1 MFLGAGVTLIYFRER
16 VGLMRTVAIDEVTR
30 EHPIDLFEMLA
41 AHREW
46 PCERGTEDDL
56 NLCLSGSY
64 CDYHI
69 AVSWRPDLGG
79 LHLACVFDTRVPP
92 AKRGEVHELLALINE
107 QLWLGHFDIWS
118 SDGALLFRNTILVS
132 NGVLSEQ
139 QCDDLIAHAVETCER
154 FFPAFQYLM
163 WAGHS
168 ARDALQGSMFE
179 TRGDA

>member
-1 MFLGAGVTLIYFRER
+1 MQIALA
-16 VGLMRTVAIDEVTR
+16 DEVTI
-30 EHPIDLFEMLA
+30 EHPIDLFETLA

-69 AVSWRPDLGG
+69 AISWRPDLGG
-79 LHLACVFDTRVPP
+79 LHLACVFDTRVP
-92 AKRGEVHELLALINE
+92 ATKRSEVHELLALINE

-118 SDGALLFRNTILVS
+118 SDGALLFRTTVLVS
-132 NGVLSEQ
+132 HGTLSEQ
-139 QCDDLIAHAVETCER
+139 QGDDLIEHAIETCER

-163 WAGHS
+163 WAGYS
-168 ARDALQGSMFE
+168 PREALRGSLFE
-179 TRGDA
+179 TSGDA